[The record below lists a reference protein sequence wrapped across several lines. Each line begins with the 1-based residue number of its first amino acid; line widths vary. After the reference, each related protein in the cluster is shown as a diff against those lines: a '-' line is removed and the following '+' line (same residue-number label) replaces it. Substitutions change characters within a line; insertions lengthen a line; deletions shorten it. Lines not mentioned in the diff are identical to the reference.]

1 VEQKVEAAEAAG
13 ADFAESQQ
21 PAAAT
26 ASEKRRMEPPQP
38 LQVAKRRSL
47 PAAAGTAGL
56 AAAQPQQPVVP
67 VMLRAAPVRADR
79 SNEALRTPRSKP
91 MPPGTDTFWWKPAR
105 INADS
110 AAAGPNGI
118 VAACG
123 LEPGMC
129 TVVICSVHLQRNVTQ
144 NKHKVFADPENAPV
158 MNADL
163 ERMRVTALN
172 PDGSLE
178 CKHKLQKKFE
188 KVDCNGAA
196 YFANTFI
203 EPQYTYAEANRRLAH
218 EPTDQVVGGVPT
230 QSNAIER
237 QNGMQKQVTARLRT
251 HAPHTMTHALPCA
264 QRVCTPPSPHG
275 VYYAAPLVAG
285 EVVQARGLHTAPHGG
300 V

>member
-1 VEQKVEAAEAAG
+1 MEVLWGSVNVTAEVAATEPGAVDAAHRPAASTVEQKVEAAEAAG

-110 AAAGPNGI
+110 AAAEPNGI
-118 VAACG
+118 VDACDLQRG
-123 LEPGMC
+123 KF
-129 TVVICSVHLQRNVTQ
+129 TVVIYTVVIWQE
-144 NKHKVFADPENAPV
+144 AE
-158 MNADL
+158 DL
-163 ERMRVTALN
+163 
-172 PDGSLE
+172 
-178 CKHKLQKKFE
+178 
-188 KVDCNGAA
+188 
-196 YFANTFI
+196 
-203 EPQYTYAEANRRLAH
+203 
-218 EPTDQVVGGVPT
+218 
-230 QSNAIER
+230 
-237 QNGMQKQVTARLRT
+237 
-251 HAPHTMTHALPCA
+251 
-264 QRVCTPPSPHG
+264 
-275 VYYAAPLVAG
+275 
-285 EVVQARGLHTAPHGG
+285 
-300 V
+300 